1 MLSKAFILVSPNLPI
16 GSFSYSQAL
25 ETCVEEKLIT
35 CSEDFEKWLAANL
48 KHSLQTCDLPLLN
61 RLYEAKDKDT
71 FKCLVN
77 EVIALRTTKELREEE
92 INKGK
97 AFARLLS
104 SLEQKIDKEYLEI
117 AKKSYL
123 AVFSLFGKLKGL
135 SLETILQSYC
145 YAYIEAQTIAAI
157 KLVPLGQT
165 IAWQIIDKY
174 TSKIDSTVQESLK
187 VEDDY
192 IGSGLFNLSLLSV
205 KHENL
210 YSRLFRS

>member
-1 MLSKAFILVSPNLPI
+1 MK
-16 GSFSYSQAL
+16 
-25 ETCVEEKLIT
+25 
-35 CSEDFEKWLAANL
+35 
-48 KHSLQTCDLPLLN
+48 
-61 RLYEAKDKDT
+61 
-71 FKCLVN
+71 
-77 EVIALRTTKELREEE
+77 
-92 INKGK
+92 
-97 AFARLLS
+97 
-104 SLEQKIDKEYLEI
+104 
-117 AKKSYL
+117 
-123 AVFSLFGKLKGL
+123 FSLFGKLKGL

-174 TSKIDSTVQESLK
+174 TSKIDSIVQESLK

>member
-25 ETCVEEKLIT
+25 ETCVEEKLIS
-35 CSEDFEKWLAANL
+35 CSEDFEKWLEANL
-48 KHSLQTCDLPLLN
+48 KHSLQTCDLPLLK
-61 RLYEAKDKDT
+61 RLYEAKDQDT
-71 FKCLVN
+71 FKSLVD
-77 EVIALRTTKELREEE
+77 EVIALRTTKELRAEE

-104 SLEQKIDKEYLEI
+104 SLEQEIDKEYLEI